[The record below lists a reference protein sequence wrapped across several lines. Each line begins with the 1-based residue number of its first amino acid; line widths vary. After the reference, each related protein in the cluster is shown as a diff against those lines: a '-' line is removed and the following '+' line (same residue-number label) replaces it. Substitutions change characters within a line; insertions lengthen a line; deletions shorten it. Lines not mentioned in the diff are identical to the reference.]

1 MKHDDDMTLDLSIV
15 VPVFNEEQNVPLL
28 VAQVAKEMR
37 AQPHSWELVVVDDG
51 SRDGTAAGLAALVG
65 DYPELRPLYLRRN
78 YGQSAAMQA
87 GFDHARGNVLVT
99 MDGDLQNDPKDI
111 AKLLAEM
118 EATGADVVSGWR
130 RQRQDAALKTNL
142 PSRIANWLLPRVTGV
157 TLHDSGCSLKAY
169 TREVLADVRIYGE
182 MHRFI
187 PALVAQTGAKIVEVE
202 VTHHARQFGVSKY
215 GLDKSI
221 RVALDMLQ
229 LYFFRRFLHRPLH
242 AFGYV
247 GLISLVP
254 GVLLGMYLTLLKLSG
269 DDIGGRPLLLLS
281 VLLIVMGVQL
291 LAMGVLGELLVRI
304 YHEPGGR
311 RQYTLKNGPKVDT
324 KAGPQRARHTKA

>member
-1 MKHDDDMTLDLSIV
+1 
-15 VPVFNEEQNVPLL
+15 
-28 VAQVAKEMR
+28 
-37 AQPHSWELVVVDDG
+37 
-51 SRDGTAAGLAALVG
+51 
-65 DYPELRPLYLRRN
+65 
-78 YGQSAAMQA
+78 
-87 GFDHARGNVLVT
+87 
-99 MDGDLQNDPKDI
+99 
-111 AKLLAEM
+111 
-118 EATGADVVSGWR
+118 
-130 RQRQDAALKTNL
+130 
-142 PSRIANWLLPRVTGV
+142 
-157 TLHDSGCSLKAY
+157 
-169 TREVLADVRIYGE
+169 
-182 MHRFI
+182 
-187 PALVAQTGAKIVEVE
+187 VAQTGAKIVEVE

-324 KAGPQRARHTKA
+324 KAGPQRARHAKA